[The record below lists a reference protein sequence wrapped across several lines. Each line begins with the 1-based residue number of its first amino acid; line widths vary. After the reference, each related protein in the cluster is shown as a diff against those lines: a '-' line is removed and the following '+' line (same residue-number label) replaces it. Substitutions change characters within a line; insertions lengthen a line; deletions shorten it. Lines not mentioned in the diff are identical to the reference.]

1 MLLIINQFG
10 CVVSF
15 PARVR
20 ASRLTSASAP
30 AFASAPGSSDPQLIQ
45 KPKHQGPANDVLFDK
60 RVVKLL
66 LDPPAPFVER
76 NFLCLRLG
84 VQLLVVVVA
93 KDFDQFV
100 LLRVW

>member
-1 MLLIINQFG
+1 MFS
-10 CVVSF
+10 CVFSF
-15 PARVR
+15 PARAR

-30 AFASAPGSSDPQLIQ
+30 AFAFASAPGSSDPQLIQ

-76 NFLCLRLG
+76 NFLFLRLG